1 MIQQSVKSVVKSG
14 NGALRNG
21 HDRRGHIQEYCRSLL
36 HRCPGPAKERSTRL
50 RTLGITSCRHGEG
63 VSTIAASLA
72 AAAASWGDYR
82 ILLADANVAEPSAHE
97 RFGVPLYPGWANIHK
112 DGDDLA
118 KHIQPTSIFNL
129 SVLAAGIRDEQN
141 TSAAIALGSPG
152 LVKELA
158 DGFDLAVFDLP
169 PHGKFQRCG
178 AFGGIARRRGVGSR
192 GGSEPSRRC
201 SPGMRTIDAIRRTP
215 VGSRA
220 EQIPAVRTRMAGSSV
235 VDCNNM
241 MIGL

>member
-1 MIQQSVKSVVKSG
+1 MIQQSVKSIVKSG

-21 HDRRGHIQEYCRSLL
+21 HDHRGHIQEYCRSLL
-36 HRCPGPAKERSTRL
+36 HRLPWPGKTGIDAL
-50 RTLGITSCRHGEG
+50 RTLGITSCRQGEG

-82 ILLADANVAEPSAHE
+82 ILLADANVAKPSAHE
-97 RFGVPLYPGWANIHK
+97 CFGVPLYPGWANIHN

-141 TSAAIALGSPG
+141 TSAGIDLGSPG

-158 DGFDLAVFDLP
+158 DGFELAVFDLP
-169 PHGKFQRCG
+169 PVESSNDAAHLAALLDGVVLVVEAESSNCDDVRRACELMTRFGARPLGVVLNKFRQSVPEWL
-178 AFGGIARRRGVGSR
+178 AR
-192 GGSEPSRRC
+192 
-201 SPGMRTIDAIRRTP
+201 A
-215 VGSRA
+215 
-220 EQIPAVRTRMAGSSV
+220 
-235 VDCNNM
+235 
-241 MIGL
+241 L

>member
-36 HRCPGPAKERSTRL
+36 HRLPWPGQTGVNAL
-50 RTLGITSCRHGEG
+50 CTLGITSCRHGEG

-82 ILLADANVAEPSAHE
+82 ILLADANVAKPSAHE
-97 RFGVPLYPGWANIHK
+97 RFGVPLYPGWANINK

-118 KHIQPTSIFNL
+118 KHILPTSIFNL

-169 PHGKFQRCG
+169 PMESSNDAARLAALLDGVVLVVEAEASNSDDVRRACELLTHFGASPLGVVLNKFRQSVPEWL
-178 AFGGIARRRGVGSR
+178 AR
-192 GGSEPSRRC
+192 
-201 SPGMRTIDAIRRTP
+201 A
-215 VGSRA
+215 
-220 EQIPAVRTRMAGSSV
+220 
-235 VDCNNM
+235 
-241 MIGL
+241 L